1 MNIGHSYD
9 YIVVGAGAAGSVLAA
24 RLSENPDRTVL
35 LLEAGPR
42 DTDPRIWRPA
52 SWPALLGSALDWGYR
67 TTAQA
72 ELNGRCLSWPRG
84 RVVGGSAAINAMVHI
99 RGAAT
104 DFDSWQ
110 RWGGESWSARAM
122 LPYLERLETPAAS
135 GGYGWLP
142 VAENTA
148 PHPFA
153 AAFVQAGQK
162 FGLPYDPDLGVERP
176 DSVGLYRTT
185 RTSAPARR
193 ANTARTYLRPALE
206 RPNLTLVTDAPV
218 GGIVTRGGRAI
229 GVRVGATVIGC
240 EGEIV
245 LCAGTVASPQL
256 LLASGIGPTEQLRA
270 LDIPSIH
277 PLAGV
282 GENLHDHLQVS
293 LVFDTVCGH
302 PVSERSNLGEA
313 GGFVTLYP
321 HSPAPDIQLS
331 FAPMKDLNNAAWLG
345 YGFTIGPA
353 VTRPRSRGRLT
364 LASSDVDIPPRIDP
378 GYLTHHDDLD
388 VLVEGVRIALDIAAT
403 EPLAGLRSGP
413 APLPSSPTRT
423 EVEAFV
429 RANAQTQFHPVGTC
443 RLGTDSDAVVD
454 TRLRVHGLRGLR
466 VADAS
471 IMPTMITGNIH
482 STVAAIAERAA
493 EFLREDAG

>member
-1 MNIGHSYD
+1 MDIEHSYD

-35 LLEAGPR
+35 LLESGPR

-52 SWPALLGSALDWGYR
+52 SWPALLGTELDWGYR

-72 ELNGRCLSWPRG
+72 GLNGRCLSWPRG

-110 RWGGESWSARAM
+110 RWGGEGWNARCM
-122 LPYLERLETPAAS
+122 LPYLERLETPAAA
-135 GGYGWLP
+135 GGYGRLP

-185 RTSAPARR
+185 RSDAPAQR
-193 ANTARTYLRPALE
+193 ANTARTHLRPALE
-206 RPNLTLVTDAPV
+206 RPNLTLVTDATV
-218 GGIVTRGGRAI
+218 RGIVTCGDRAI
-229 GVRVGATVIGC
+229 GVRVGSAVIGC
-240 EGEIV
+240 DGDIV

-256 LLASGIGPTEQLRA
+256 LLASGIGPAEQLRA

-277 PLAGV
+277 TLAGV

-293 LVFDTVCGH
+293 LVFDTVRGH
-302 PVSERSNLGEA
+302 PVADHSNLGEA
-313 GGFVTLYP
+313 GGFVTLHP
-321 HSPAPDIQLS
+321 DSPAPDIQLS
-331 FAPMKDLNNAAWLG
+331 FAPMKDLNNAARLG
-345 YGFTIGPA
+345 HGFTIGPA

-364 LASSDVDIPPRIDP
+364 LAASDIDIPPRIDP
-378 GYLTHHDDLD
+378 GYLTHHEDLD

-403 EPLAGLRSGP
+403 EPLAALRDGP
-413 APLPSSPTRT
+413 APLPPRPTRS
-423 EVEAFV
+423 ELEAFV

-443 RLGTDSDAVVD
+443 RLGTDSGAVVD
-454 TRLRVHGLRGLR
+454 ARLRVHGMTGLR
-466 VADAS
+466 IADAS
-471 IMPTMITGNIH
+471 IIPTVITGNIH
-482 STVAAIAERAA
+482 CAVAAIAERAA
-493 EFLREDAG
+493 EFLMEDAR